1 VRPPLVAAKGRF
13 RALSRKKLKN
23 YRRHLDDFKSNIPPT
38 ASLSCCL
45 NFGRWGGQIY
55 RTNEGFYS
63 MATSI
68 ANGVRYGGQGLRTH
82 ASGSSRS
89 RTRRFE
95 SSTRS
100 ISTTSSAKRALP
112 FSLNIGSNTAG
123 AVADNNDPSAR
134 LRMIMFGRPGAG
146 KGTLSARLVK
156 EFDIVTISTG
166 DLLRQ
171 QIAQKTDVGR
181 QAEEIVARGD
191 LLPDELMLKV
201 VSTELESL
209 RDKHWILDGFPR
221 TIGQGQ
227 LLDTHLRLQNMPLT
241 LLTLLAVP
249 IELLRARI
257 ASRFIHPGSG
267 RVYNLNYN
275 PPRVPGQDDVTGEP
289 LVQRPD
295 DIPEV
300 YERRLRRYDAETAP
314 LLGYY
319 TAQAMR
325 EKEQPP
331 GRGLRTVSLAGETS
345 DGIWPELERTVR
357 ELFPSVSPRVVKRK
371 QSSVKLNIGGA
382 MDSVADAVKQAAAA
396 GAGPE

>member
-1 VRPPLVAAKGRF
+1 MTP
-13 RALSRKKLKN
+13 
-23 YRRHLDDFKSNIPPT
+23 
-38 ASLSCCL
+38 
-45 NFGRWGGQIY
+45 
-55 RTNEGFYS
+55 
-63 MATSI
+63 
-68 ANGVRYGGQGLRTH
+68 
-82 ASGSSRS
+82 
-89 RTRRFE
+89 
-95 SSTRS
+95 STQ
-100 ISTTSSAKRALP
+100 KALP
-112 FSLNIGSNTAG
+112 FSLNISSNTAG
-123 AVADNNDPSAR
+123 SSSEPHDSSAH

-181 QAEEIVARGD
+181 QAKEIVARGD

-201 VSTELESL
+201 VSSELDNL

-267 RVYNLNYN
+267 RVYNLIYN

-295 DIPEV
+295 DTPEV
-300 YERRLRRYDAETAP
+300 YERRLQRYDAETAP

-319 TAQAMR
+319 SAQALR
-325 EKEQPP
+325 EKDHPP
-331 GRGLRTVSLAGETS
+331 GRGMRIASLAGETS
-345 DGIWPELERTVR
+345 DEIWPELEKTVLS
-357 ELFPSVSPRVVKRK
+357 LFPSVRPRGAGTTRK
-371 QSSVKLNIGGA
+371 HSSAKVNVGGTLDSVTGSVKE
-382 MDSVADAVKQAAAA
+382 VASAGVAVK
-396 GAGPE
+396 

>member
-1 VRPPLVAAKGRF
+1 
-13 RALSRKKLKN
+13 
-23 YRRHLDDFKSNIPPT
+23 
-38 ASLSCCL
+38 
-45 NFGRWGGQIY
+45 
-55 RTNEGFYS
+55 
-63 MATSI
+63 
-68 ANGVRYGGQGLRTH
+68 
-82 ASGSSRS
+82 
-89 RTRRFE
+89 
-95 SSTRS
+95 
-100 ISTTSSAKRALP
+100 
-112 FSLNIGSNTAG
+112 
-123 AVADNNDPSAR
+123 
-134 LRMIMFGRPGAG
+134 
-146 KGTLSARLVK
+146 
-156 EFDIVTISTG
+156 
-166 DLLRQ
+166 
-171 QIAQKTDVGR
+171 
-181 QAEEIVARGD
+181 
-191 LLPDELMLKV
+191 
-201 VSTELESL
+201 
-209 RDKHWILDGFPR
+209 
-221 TIGQGQ
+221 
-227 LLDTHLRLQNMPLT
+227 MPLT

-275 PPRVPGQDDVTGEP
+275 PPRVPGQDNVTGEP

-396 GAGPE
+396 GASPK